1 MITSSETW
9 ITPQDDIT
17 SLKIVGYNIITDNRT
32 FSIGGGVALYLKSNF
47 EYHLRNDFKIAGVEN
62 ICPDTE
68 DMLICVIQIPPSRSQ
83 RYFIDEFEKV
93 LHATFMSFLC
103 LILGVFNIN
112 TLVKRTIANEC
123 LDLIHSEGINPLIF
137 VATFI
142 TESRT
147 SCIKHIL
154 SNSFLTLCLQ
164 LLVVALL

>member
-47 EYHLRNDFKIAGVEN
+47 EYHLRNDLKIAGVEN

-68 DMLICVIQIPPSRSQ
+68 DMLICVIHIPPSRSQ

-147 SCIKHIL
+147 SCIKRIL